1 MEALLSRWRAGLT
14 GRPARV
20 ILTDGDDPRT
30 MEAARLLADTTPVTP
45 VLLSQAYRAC
55 SGVEVLAPG
64 DAVGD
69 ERLSGCLAQAL
80 SRTKMSAE
88 ARALA
93 ARDPLYL
100 GAAAVGSGLADGCV
114 GGSARP
120 TSAVIRAALRVIGL
134 APGTTTMTSSFLIVL
149 PDGRVFGYGD
159 CAVIPRPD
167 EEELAEIAIGTSRTF
182 RALTGHAPA
191 VAMLSFS
198 TKGSAE
204 HPDVQV
210 VRDATDLVR
219 RREPELDVDGDLQ
232 FDAAFEPAVANHK
245 APGSPVA
252 GRANVFVFP
261 DLNSGNIGYKIAERL
276 GGAAAIGPILQGL
289 EAPMNDL
296 SRGCSAADI
305 VKVALVSAV
314 QAATRV
320 PEPSRAA

>member
-1 MEALLSRWRAGLT
+1 
-14 GRPARV
+14 
-20 ILTDGDDPRT
+20 

-45 VLLSQAYRAC
+45 VLLSQAYRARG
-55 SGVEVLAPG
+55 GVEVLSPG
-64 DAVGD
+64 DAIGD
-69 ERLSGCLAQAL
+69 ERISGCLAQKL

-100 GAAAVGSGLADGCV
+100 GAAAVRSGLADGCV

-134 APGTTTMTSSFLIVL
+134 APGTTTMTSCFLIVL

-198 TKGSAE
+198 TRGSAE

-219 RREPELDVDGDLQ
+219 RREPELAVDGDLQ
-232 FDAAFEPAVANHK
+232 FDAAFEPAVASHK

-261 DLNSGNIGYKIAERL
+261 DLNAGNIGYKIAERL
-276 GGAAAIGPILQGL
+276 GGAVAIGPILQGL
-289 EAPMNDL
+289 AAPMNDL

-314 QAATRV
+314 QAASRV